1 MEEKE
6 LIKKAQAGSKKY
18 FRQLVERYGE
28 RLMCDAYKYM
38 KNTQDAEDLYQDT
51 FIKVYEN
58 IGSFKFNSQFY
69 TWVYRIMANLAFNK
83 FRKRKKMQIVDD
95 PDDYLWKTMPGDDG
109 YEPENRIPKK
119 QLKERVDKAVVNL
132 SPRQKTV
139 FIMKHYEGKKIKDI
153 AAILGCHNGTVKKY
167 LYRATRKLRASISTL

>member
-6 LIKKAQAGSKKY
+6 LIKKVQAGSKNS
-18 FRQLVERYGE
+18 FRKLTERYGE
-28 RLMCDAYKYM
+28 RLMCDAYKFM

-58 IGSFKFNSQFY
+58 IDSFKFKSQFY

-95 PDDYLWKTMPGDDG
+95 QDDYLWDTLPADKNN
-109 YEPENRIPKK
+109 EPENRIPAG
-119 QLKERVDKAVVNL
+119 QLRDKVDEALQNL

-139 FIMKHYEGKKIKDI
+139 FVMKHYQGKKIKDI
-153 AAILGCHNGTVKKY
+153 AAILGCHSGTVKKY
-167 LYRATRKLRASISTL
+167 LYRATRKLRASISTI

>member
-6 LIKKAQAGSKKY
+6 LIKKVQAGSKNS
-18 FRQLVERYGE
+18 FRKLTERYGE

-51 FIKVYEN
+51 IIKVYEN

-95 PDDYLWKTMPGDDG
+95 PDDYLWKTMPRDDG
-109 YEPENRIPKK
+109 YE
-119 QLKERVDKAVVNL
+119 
-132 SPRQKTV
+132 
-139 FIMKHYEGKKIKDI
+139 
-153 AAILGCHNGTVKKY
+153 
-167 LYRATRKLRASISTL
+167 

>member
-6 LIKKAQAGSKKY
+6 LIKKVQTGSRKH

-28 RLMCDAYKYM
+28 RLMCDAYKFM

-51 FIKVYEN
+51 FIKVYDN
-58 IGSFKFNSQFY
+58 IGSFKFKSQFY

-95 PDDYLWKTMPGDDG
+95 QKGYLWKTLPADDG
-109 YEPENRIPKK
+109 HEPENRMPKK
-119 QLKERVDKAVVNL
+119 ELKSRVDEAVAEL

-139 FIMKHYEGKKIKDI
+139 FVMKHYEGKKIKDI
-153 AAILGCHNGTVKKY
+153 AAILGCHSGTVKKY

>member
-6 LIKKAQAGSKKY
+6 LIKKIQNGSRRHY
-18 FRQLVERYGE
+18 RELIERYGE
-28 RLMCDAYKYM
+28 RLMCDAYKFM

-58 IGSFKFNSQFY
+58 IDTFKFKSQFY
-69 TWVYRIMANLAFNK
+69 TWVYRIMANLAFNR

-95 PDDYLWKTMPGDDG
+95 QDDYLWDTLPADHNS
-109 YEPENRIPKK
+109 EPENKMPKK
-119 QLKERVDKAVVNL
+119 KLKEKVDKAIANL

-139 FIMKHYEGKKIKDI
+139 FVMKHYEGKKIKDI
-153 AAILGCHNGTVKKY
+153 AAILGCHSGTVKKY
-167 LYRATRKLRASISTL
+167 LYRATRKLRTSISTL

>member
-1 MEEKE
+1 MEEQE
-6 LIKKAQAGSKKY
+6 LIKKVQAGSKNS
-18 FRQLVERYGE
+18 FRKLIDRYGE
-28 RLMCDAYKYM
+28 RLMCDAYKFM

-58 IGSFKFNSQFY
+58 IGSFKFKSQFY

-83 FRKRKKMQIVDD
+83 FRKRKKMQFVDD
-95 PDDYLWKTMPGDDG
+95 QDDYLWNTLPADHHN
-109 YEPENRIPKK
+109 EPENSLPKEK
-119 QLKERVDKAVVNL
+119 LKEKVDGALDNL
-132 SPRQKTV
+132 SPKQKTV

-167 LYRATRKLRASISTL
+167 LYRATRKLRASISTI